1 MPGSQLGENQEA
13 VLHPE
18 FNIFDRNPDPALDEL
33 TELAAVLCGAD
44 YAYIGWMDYNRLWF
58 KARFGFKG
66 VDQPRASTACQW
78 MLEKG
83 ESLLIENAAVDS
95 RFPPHGIPLVGASA
109 CLSYAGTPLITS
121 AQQVVGTLAVMA
133 HMPGQFKPE
142 HLTLLEVLGR
152 QAVTRLELY
161 SRIRLQEQA
170 QRSRQRTER
179 ALAIERCFVAAT
191 LDSIPALV
199 AVLDTA
205 GRLVRMNQPCAQLTQ
220 LSLADTIGR
229 PFVDEVLEPEDR
241 AWASGKLREAV
252 GGQESGP
259 HETAWRIGGDL
270 ASQPQRPGPVAVNS
284 NITGPHITGPEATA
298 PAAAPR
304 TRRVSWT
311 LRPLQGPNGE
321 IQYVIV
327 SGQDV
332 TDQRQMEMALLSS
345 ETRYRQV
352 VENSLGFVFTC
363 SMEGRLTSLNAFT
376 AETLGYRAEALTGRA
391 VTELMDAAGA
401 AAFQDCLL
409 TLEMQ
414 EEWQGALPLR
424 RSDGIYRRIAFRSRR
439 MQLPGE
445 RPFVLNHGMDVTEQY
460 EAEGALHLAT
470 RQRELILESAG
481 DGIYGIDLDGK
492 LTFINEA
499 GARALGYAPE
509 ELAGRDVHEV
519 IHHSHADGTPYS
531 KSTSPIL
538 QALRRCEPIRMRDEV
553 FWRQDGVAI
562 PVEYSANPL
571 MDEGQISGMVIAFQD
586 VSERRRLEKMKDE
599 FISTVSHELR
609 TPLTSLRASLGLIS
623 SGSLDK
629 RPEKQRQMIEMAIG
643 NSDRLIRLVN
653 DILDFDSVEKGRLPL
668 HRQPVEAVD
677 LLRRA
682 ADVAH
687 NTATQARITIRI
699 DAPLAPVFAD
709 EERILQ
715 VLNELVVN
723 ALKFSPRDTIIRLAA
738 QPIDVPEG
746 TDTSPD
752 PALDRGLDPGEV
764 CLIVEDQGR
773 GIAPEKLER
782 IFERFQQG
790 DASDSRALGG
800 TGLGL
805 ALCRSIVEQHG
816 GRIWAESEVGKG
828 SKFLFTLPAASSSSE
843 RLPDQA

>member
-1 MPGSQLGENQEA
+1 IE
-13 VLHPE
+13 
-18 FNIFDRNPDPALDEL
+18 
-33 TELAAVLCGAD
+33 
-44 YAYIGWMDYNRLWF
+44 
-58 KARFGFKG
+58 
-66 VDQPRASTACQW
+66 QPRASTACQW

-83 ESLLIENAAVDS
+83 EPLLIANAAEDR
-95 RFPPHGIPLVGASA
+95 RFLPQGISLPGARP
-109 CLSYAGTPLITS
+109 CLSYVGTPLITS
-121 AQQVVGTLAVMA
+121 AQQVVGTMALLAVR
-133 HMPGQFKPE
+133 PDQFKPE
-142 HLTLLEVLGR
+142 HLTLLEILGR

-205 GRLVRMNQPCAQLTQ
+205 GRLVRMNEPCAQLTG
-220 LSLADTIGR
+220 LTLADTVGR
-229 PFVDEVLEPEDR
+229 PFVDEVIDPAQQE
-241 AWASGKLREAV
+241 WAAGKLREAV
-252 GGQESGP
+252 AGQESGP
-259 HETAWRIGGDL
+259 HETAWRVGGED
-270 ASQPQRPGPVAVNS
+270 VK
-284 NITGPHITGPEATA
+284 TGK
-298 PAAAPR
+298 

-311 LRPLQGPNGE
+311 LRPLTGPNGE
-321 IQYVIV
+321 IQYVIL

-332 TDQRQMEMALLSS
+332 TDQRQMELALLSS
-345 ETRYRQV
+345 EERYREV

-391 VTELMDAAGA
+391 ITELTDAAGA
-401 AAFQDCLL
+401 AAFQECLR
-409 TLEMQ
+409 TLESE

-424 RSDGIYRRIAFRSRR
+424 RSDGVYRRIAFRSRR

-460 EAEGALHLAT
+460 EAQEALHLAT
-470 RQRELILESAG
+470 RQRELILESVG
-481 DGIYGIDLDGK
+481 DGIYGIDMEGK

-499 GARALGYAPE
+499 GARALGYEAQ
-509 ELAGRDVHEV
+509 ELEGRDIHEL

-538 QALRRCEPIRMRDEV
+538 QAMRRCESIRMRNEV
-553 FWRQDGVAI
+553 FWRHDGAAI

-571 MDEGQISGMVIAFQD
+571 MDNGRISGIVVAFQD

-629 RPEKQRQMIEMAIG
+629 RPEKQRQMIDMAIT

-653 DILDFDSVEKGRLPL
+653 DILDFDSVERGRLPL
-668 HRQPVEAVD
+668 HRQPIEAID

-682 ADVAH
+682 ADVAYT
-687 NTATQARITIRI
+687 TASQSRISFRI
-699 DAPLAPVFAD
+699 EAPLAPVFAD
-709 EERILQ
+709 EDRILQ
-715 VLNELVVN
+715 VLNELVTN
-723 ALKFSPRDTIIRLAA
+723 AIKFSPPDTSIRLAA
-738 QPIDVPEG
+738 QPVPA
-746 TDTSPD
+746 TDSTN
-752 PALDRGLDPGEV
+752 AAPGFGQV
-764 CLIVEDQGR
+764 CFIVEDQGR
-773 GIAPEKLER
+773 GIPPEKLER
-782 IFERFQQG
+782 IFERFQQV
-790 DASDSRALGG
+790 DSSDSRALGG

-816 GRIWAESEVGKG
+816 GRIWAESAVGKG
-828 SKFLFTLPAASSSSE
+828 SKFLFTLPAASVVESS
-843 RLPDQA
+843 